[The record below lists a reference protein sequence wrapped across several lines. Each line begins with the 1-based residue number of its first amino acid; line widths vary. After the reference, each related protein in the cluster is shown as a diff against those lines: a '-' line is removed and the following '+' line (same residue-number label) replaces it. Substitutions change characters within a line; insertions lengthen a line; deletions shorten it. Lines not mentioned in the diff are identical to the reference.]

1 MSGDD
6 GGMSAG
12 RVARLLWHL
21 LALIVLGVSGA
32 YLLIY
37 LYRWEWN
44 RALVSG
50 IFFIAAE
57 IVLVGSTILSRLRR
71 LEQRSERPDDRAGL
85 PASTVVRG
93 EDEEGRPF
101 PWLDSSDG
109 VGVFVPV
116 LVGLGVVLSAVAYL
130 VERLAASTAPTIGD
144 EGVSRRMASLD
155 PSAGRLVPPPSTRG
169 LPSKRSWDL
178 SGGGPRLVRVGGVAS
193 GIVVLLVS
201 ALVVT
206 AIVNVLADV
215 ATNRPDPDLV
225 GRVSVVDMEIGQKIQ
240 GARSAEN
247 VAEAFWISCR
257 GTLPDEV
264 TARSIAR
271 VADGRVQMV
280 LDPAIG
286 RNSQRR
292 FVGCLEDLNLD
303 RVLADVESVRN
314 VPA

>member
-1 MSGDD
+1 
-6 GGMSAG
+6 MSA
-12 RVARLLWHL
+12 RRMARLLWHL
-21 LALIVLGVSGA
+21 LAFVVLGVSGA

-50 IFFIAAE
+50 LFFIAAE
-57 IVLVGSTILSRLRR
+57 VLLVGSTILERLRR
-71 LEQRSERPDDRAGL
+71 IEQRSDERSDDRSGL
-85 PASTVVRG
+85 PTSTVVRG
-93 EDEEGRPF
+93 AADEEGGPF
-101 PWLDSSDG
+101 PWLEESHG

-116 LVGLGVVLSAVAYL
+116 LVGLGVVLSALAYL
-130 VERLAASTAPTIGD
+130 VERLAASTAPAIRD

-155 PSAGRLVPPPSTRG
+155 PMSTRFLPPPAAPG
-169 LPSKRSWDL
+169 LPPDRAWDL
-178 SGGGPRLVRVGGVAS
+178 SGHGPHLVRVGSAAS
-193 GIVVLLVS
+193 GIIVLLVS

-215 ATNRPDPDLV
+215 ATNRPDPELV
-225 GRVSVVDMEIGQKIQ
+225 GRVSVVDMEISQKIE
-240 GARSAEN
+240 GARSADT

-257 GTLPDEV
+257 GTLPDQV
-264 TARSIAR
+264 TARSIEL
-271 VADGRVQMV
+271 VAAGRVRIV

-286 RNSQRR
+286 RNSRRR

-303 RVLADVESVRN
+303 QVLADVEGVWN